1 MKKLIDLLNESNVNL
16 TTEQKSAFLEEI
28 KGFSAISE
36 AVYRNSRLK
45 EVAKQLTMLAEKA
58 EQVTLSETEEW
69 FDQVTVKR
77 NMKEL
82 KNGAKTFNKTVDEI
96 NVLQQRLE
104 SIYEEMGNTLSR
116 YYEI

>member
-1 MKKLIDLLNESNVNL
+1 M
-16 TTEQKSAFLEEI
+16 
-28 KGFSAISE
+28 
-36 AVYRNSRLK
+36 YRNSRLK
-45 EVAKQLTMLAEKA
+45 EVAKRLNALAEKA
-58 EQVTLSETEEW
+58 EQVTLSETEDW

-82 KNGAKTFNKTVDEI
+82 KNGAKTFDKTGDEI

-104 SIYEEMGNTLSR
+104 SIYEDMGNTISR

>member
-1 MKKLIDLLNESNVNL
+1 MTKLKDLLKEGNMQL
-16 TTEQKSAFLEEI
+16 TAEEKSAFLEEI

-36 AVYRNSRLK
+36 AVYRNSRLN
-45 EVAKQLTMLAEKA
+45 EVAKRLKSLAKKA
-58 EQVTLSETEEW
+58 EQVTLSETEDW

-82 KNGAKTFNKTVDEI
+82 KNGAKTFDKTVDEI

-104 SIYEEMGNTLSR
+104 SIYEDMGNTISR

>member
-1 MKKLIDLLNESNVNL
+1 M
-16 TTEQKSAFLEEI
+16 
-28 KGFSAISE
+28 
-36 AVYRNSRLK
+36 YRNSRLK
-45 EVAKQLTMLAEKA
+45 EVAKRLNALAKKA
-58 EQVTLSETEEW
+58 EQVTLSETEDW

-82 KNGAKTFNKTVDEI
+82 KNGAKTFDKTVDEI

-104 SIYEEMGNTLSR
+104 SIYEDMGNTISR